1 MKSDIDL
8 FLKPVCEE
16 YNKNQSE
23 MSLKLILDLV
33 TCLPNKKEP
42 IFDPKFI
49 FQLIHKE
56 LHEELKNKI
65 LAYSL

>member
-1 MKSDIDL
+1 MTDAVDI

-23 MSLKLILDLV
+23 MSLKLILGLV
-33 TCLPNKKEP
+33 VRLPNKTEP
-42 IFDPKFI
+42 IFDPKFA